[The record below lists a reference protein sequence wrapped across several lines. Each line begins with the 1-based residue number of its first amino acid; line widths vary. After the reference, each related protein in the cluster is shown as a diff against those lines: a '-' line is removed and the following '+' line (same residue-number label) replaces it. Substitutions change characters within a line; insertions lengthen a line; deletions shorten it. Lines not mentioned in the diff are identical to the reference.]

1 MHEINNFKD
10 FNIKPRVNSFVGEKI
25 QVQKLF
31 NLPIKVLEYKI
42 EPSKQKKGT
51 ELLTLQIE
59 KSGEKRIVFT
69 GSTVLMDM
77 IKRVPENA
85 FPFMTTIK
93 GDNDYYEFT

>member
-1 MHEINNFKD
+1 MNNFKD
-10 FNIKPRVNSFVGEKI
+10 FNIAPNIKAFVGEKI

-31 NLPIKVLEYKI
+31 NLHITVLAFKV
-42 EPSKQKKGT
+42 EPSKQKAGT

-69 GSTVLMDM
+69 GSKVLIDL
-77 IKRVPENA
+77 IRRIPANK
-85 FPFMTTIK
+85 FPFVTTIK

>member
-1 MHEINNFKD
+1 MEINNFKD
-10 FNIKPRVNSFVGEKI
+10 FGIEPKVNSFVGEKI

-31 NLPIKVLEYKI
+31 NLPIKILGFKTQ
-42 EPSKQKKGT
+42 PSKQKQGT

-69 GSTVLMDM
+69 GSTVLIDQ
-77 IKRVPENA
+77 IRRVPENK
-85 FPFMTTIK
+85 FPFITTIR

>member
-1 MHEINNFKD
+1 MHNFKD

-31 NLPIKVLEYKI
+31 NLQIKVLAYKV

-59 KSGEKRIVFT
+59 KGGEKRIVFT
-69 GSTVLMDM
+69 GSTVLIDQ
-77 IKRVPENA
+77 IKRVPDNS

-93 GDNDYYEFT
+93 GDNDYFEFT

>member
-1 MHEINNFKD
+1 MHNFND
-10 FNIKPRVNSFVGEKI
+10 FNIKPRLKAFVGEKI
-25 QVQKLF
+25 SVQKIF
-31 NLPIKVLEYKI
+31 NLPITVLDFKV

-69 GSTVLMDM
+69 GSVVLIDQ
-77 IKRVPENA
+77 IKRVPENN
-85 FPFMTTIK
+85 FPFVTTIK

>member
-1 MHEINNFKD
+1 MHNFKD
-10 FNIKPRVNSFVGEKI
+10 FNIKPKINNFIGEKI

-31 NLPIKVLEYKI
+31 NLPIKVFAFKI
-42 EPSKQKKGT
+42 EPSKQKTGT

-69 GSTVLMDM
+69 GSTVLIDQ
-77 IKRVPENA
+77 IKRVPEDK

>member
-1 MHEINNFKD
+1 MNNFKD
-10 FNIKPRVNSFVGEKI
+10 FNIQPRVNSFVGEKI

-31 NLPIKVLEYKI
+31 NLTIKVLDYKI
-42 EPSKQKKGT
+42 EPSKQKKDT

-69 GSTVLMDM
+69 GSKVLIEM
-77 IKRVPENA
+77 IRQVPKNG
-85 FPFMTTIK
+85 FPFTTVIK

>member
-1 MHEINNFKD
+1 MHNFKE
-10 FNIKPRVNSFVGEKI
+10 FNIKPKINAFVGEKI

-31 NLPIKVLEYKI
+31 NLSITVLGFKV

-59 KSGEKRIVFT
+59 KGGEKRIVFT
-69 GSTVLMDM
+69 GSIVMIDQ
-77 IKRVPENA
+77 IKRVPEDK
-85 FPFMTTIK
+85 FPFTTTIK

>member
-1 MHEINNFKD
+1 MNNFQD
-10 FNIKPRVNSFVGEKI
+10 FNIKARVNSFVGEKI

-31 NLPIKVLEYKI
+31 NISIKVLSFRV
-42 EPSKQKKGT
+42 EPSKQKKDT

-69 GSTVLMDM
+69 GSKVLIDQ
-77 IKRVPENA
+77 IRRVPDDK
-85 FPFMTTIK
+85 FPFTTTIR

>member
-1 MHEINNFKD
+1 MNNFKD
-10 FNIKPRVNSFVGEKI
+10 FNIKPRVSNFVGEKI

-31 NLPIKVLEYKI
+31 NLSIKVLAFKV

-69 GSTVLMDM
+69 GSTVLIDQ
-77 IKRVPENA
+77 IKRVPENG
-85 FPFMTTIK
+85 FPFTTVIR

>member
-1 MHEINNFKD
+1 MNNFKD
-10 FNIKPRVNSFVGEKI
+10 FNIKPRVNNFVGEKI

-31 NLPIKVLEYKI
+31 NLSIKILAYKV

-69 GSTVLMDM
+69 GSTVLIDQ
-77 IKRVPENA
+77 IKRVPDDK
-85 FPFMTTIK
+85 FPFVTTIK
-93 GDNDYYEFT
+93 GDNDYFEFT